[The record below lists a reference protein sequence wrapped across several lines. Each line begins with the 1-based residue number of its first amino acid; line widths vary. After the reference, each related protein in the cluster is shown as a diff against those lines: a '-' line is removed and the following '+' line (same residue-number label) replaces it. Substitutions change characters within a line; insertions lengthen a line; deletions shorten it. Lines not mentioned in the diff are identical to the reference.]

1 MRRRTALRI
10 LAAGPGFLAVRGAGS
25 EARICRTLEEA
36 VPTVGVPVLLVF
48 FSTGCPSCYDDLFE
62 ARVLVERGGWPVSVV
77 GVFAG
82 PEDELRS
89 FLEKFAW
96 TRPVVLDRR
105 KMLFRRHGVEAV
117 PFKVLLVA
125 GGAVYRDDPRT
136 AYDARKEALRK
147 CLEKT
152 FSR

>member
-1 MRRRTALRI
+1 MKRRTALRI
-10 LAAGPGFLAVRGAGS
+10 LAAGAGFLAVRGAGA
-25 EARICRTLEEA
+25 ETRICRTLEEA
-36 VPTVGVPVLLVF
+36 AAGDGGPVLLVF

-62 ARVLVERGGWPVSVV
+62 ARHLVERGGWPVSVT
-77 GVFAG
+77 GVYSG

-105 KMLFRRHGVEAV
+105 KVLFRRHRVEAV

-136 AYDARKEALRK
+136 DYDTRKEVLRK